1 MPISPSEDLLPGVEF
16 HLPFADYQQRPGIN
30 QSLLRRLLQG
40 RPVDSEPPIH
50 SLALEAGNAGHCL
63 LLEPERFLEQY
74 VRAPEGLR
82 PRRERGKALWAE
94 ESQKHPGK
102 TLLRTNLWDALMRLR
117 DSVQADSR
125 IREVLESSRTEVSL
139 FWEHQGQAC
148 KGRPDGWNRETHE
161 LFDLKIVGH
170 IPGSWTSW
178 AAQRDLDLQASWYA
192 EGLRQ
197 ISGRAPRCFVLL
209 VERFHPHRLLW
220 QPWDPTQLDAGR
232 EKVKSALALWEKIP

>member
-1 MPISPSEDLLPGVEF
+1 MPGTACCLSPSGSWSSMC
-16 HLPFADYQQRPGIN
+16 A
-30 QSLLRRLLQG
+30 LRKG
-40 RPVDSEPPIH
+40 CGP
-50 SLALEAGNAGHCL
+50 
-63 LLEPERFLEQY
+63 
-74 VRAPEGLR
+74 
-82 PRRERGKALWAE
+82 E
-94 ESQKHPGK
+94 ESEGRRCGRRSPKKHPGK

-220 QPWDPTQLDAGR
+220 QPWDPAQLDAGR
-232 EKVKSALALWEKIP
+232 EKVKSALALWEKTP